1 LASRV
6 QRVSLLPRSA
16 PCHGPTR
23 EPFGKVGTLIG
34 APQEPLGKVSALK
47 FTFFANPL
55 KVTPLL
61 SDEGSNG
68 NQQQVP

>member
-1 LASRV
+1 
-6 QRVSLLPRSA
+6 
-16 PCHGPTR
+16 
-23 EPFGKVGTLIG
+23 LIG

-47 FTFFANPL
+47 FTFFADPL